1 MCVEL
6 PCMSTRTDAYK
17 NTNTPVQSSIYNMKL
32 SEKCQLL
39 VRKGEFGDKNYM
51 TLLRLKDG
59 DYTFISFPLEV
70 SAFIMEEIE
79 HIKICIQSGLPRYF
93 PMFGYSFMRHRKFN
107 IEVIDFRGTFYLCLS
122 QEHSKTYSKLHQP
135 DTARSGGFITE
146 ERRHRE

>member
-1 MCVEL
+1 ME
-6 PCMSTRTDAYK
+6 

-107 IEVIDFRGTFYLCLS
+107 TEVIDFRGTFYLCLS
-122 QEHSKTYSKLHQP
+122 QEHSKTYSKYINLTLQEVEALLEKKE
-135 DTARSGGFITE
+135 DIVNNLQTGDST
-146 ERRHRE
+146 